1 MTVNHDDIPESELR
15 AFDGKLTRIRN
26 IEYTVN
32 PKPQLEL
39 NEWHEYIK
47 KENERLAFMKKN

>member
-1 MTVNHDDIPESELR
+1 MINNQEEPRPRVMSIQN
-15 AFDGKLTRIRN
+15 
-26 IEYTVN
+26 TVN

-47 KENERLAFMKKN
+47 KEAEILALSKKN